1 MRGRPPKFNK
11 NQALEQALDVFCRKG
26 YEATSI
32 TDITDALGINR
43 PSMYAA
49 FGNKEDLFAKALAHY
64 VQWPIAYL
72 GDVLSEKTSREVV
85 RQMLLKT
92 VDLLTSEER
101 PRGCLVIL
109 SSISSELESAGIQ
122 GKIIEALQQNEL
134 RYKAR
139 FDQAIQEGDL
149 PPDTDSCGLAKYV
162 TTLLKAC
169 QYKRRMA
176 LVEKICSVLSTLR

>member
-1 MRGRPPKFNK
+1 
-11 NQALEQALDVFCRKG
+11 
-26 YEATSI
+26 
-32 TDITDALGINR
+32 
-43 PSMYAA
+43 MYAA

-92 VDLLTSEER
+92 VDLLTSEEK

-134 RYKAR
+134 RHRVR